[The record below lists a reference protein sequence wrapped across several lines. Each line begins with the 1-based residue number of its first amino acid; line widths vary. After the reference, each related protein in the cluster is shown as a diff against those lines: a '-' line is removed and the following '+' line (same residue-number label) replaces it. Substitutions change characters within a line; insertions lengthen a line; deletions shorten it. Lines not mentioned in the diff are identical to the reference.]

1 MLSDKYRDFTR
12 LVIYQIYPRSFMDSN
27 GDGIGDLQGVI
38 SKLDYIKDLG
48 ANAIWL
54 CPCFKSPND
63 DNGYDVSDYT
73 DIMDE
78 FGTMADMDR
87 LISEAHSRDIKVLL
101 DLVPNHTS
109 TDHMWFQESRKGKD
123 NPYSDFYYWYDEKPN
138 DWQAAFKGSAW
149 EYDEMRGQYYLHSF
163 AVSQADLNWN
173 NPAVVKA
180 MQDVIDFWVDKG
192 IDGFRIDV
200 VDGIAKD
207 IPNGMNGLGPRLHEY
222 IHAMFGRE
230 KTSHLFTVGESRVK
244 KIEEMKLH
252 CAQDR
257 GELSSLFIFDH
268 IDSGRIAKYA
278 LPDEKA
284 HRDGMKTMR
293 DLLIHW
299 EHETAKHDL
308 LYSLFTDNHDQPQ
321 MISRI
326 ADDGDLRYESA
337 TDVAAMVYLLKGVP
351 FIYQGQEI
359 GMPTAHYDSIDD
371 FDDVESLGAYRELLE
386 KDTPEI
392 ALAKIN
398 FGSRDNARHPMAWDG
413 SEKCGFTD
421 GEPWI
426 ITHSRSSEVN
436 SASDIAADKSV
447 YRFYQELLKLRAEND
462 VFLDGDF
469 DEVSKPEDDH
479 FIYTR
484 SIGDE
489 KWVIICNF
497 GQKQEIKLPFECET
511 PALANLGRRSA
522 EGTYSPYECCAARVI
537 RPLTRDRQEHAI

>member
-12 LVIYQIYPRSFMDSN
+12 LVIYQIYPRSFMDTN

-38 SKLDYIKDLG
+38 SKLDYIKSLG
-48 ANAIWL
+48 ANAVWL

-78 FGTMADMDR
+78 FGTMADMDQ
-87 LISEAHSRDIKVLL
+87 LISEAHSRGVKVLL

-109 TDHMWFQESRKGKD
+109 TEHKWFQESRKGKD

-138 DWQAAFKGSAW
+138 NWQAAFKGSAW

-173 NPAVVKA
+173 NPSVVKA

-207 IPNGMNGLGPRLHEY
+207 IPNGMNGLGPKLHEY

-230 KTSHLFTVGESRVK
+230 KASHLFTVGESRVK
-244 KIEEMKLH
+244 EIEEMKLH

-268 IDSGRIAKYA
+268 IDSGRTAKYA
-278 LPDEKA
+278 LPDEKV
-284 HRDGMKTMR
+284 HRNGMRTLR

-326 ADDGDLRYESA
+326 ADDRDLRYESA

-359 GMPTAHYDSIDD
+359 GMPTAHYDSIDS

-386 KDTPEI
+386 KDTPET

-413 SEKCGFTD
+413 SEKCGFTT

-436 SASDIAADKSV
+436 AEADLAAEKSV

-469 DEVSKPEDDH
+469 TEVSTPKDDH

-484 SIGDE
+484 SLGDE

-511 PALANLGRRSA
+511 PALANLDRKTADGI
-522 EGTYSPYECCAARVI
+522 YSPYECCAAR
-537 RPLTRDRQEHAI
+537 LKQ